1 MISDLRVKELRATL
15 LEKGLAEY
23 LGTYK
28 LSSGETIPA
37 IAVLKSYDQQY
48 PPAGTEV
55 AGLEA
60 VLMFPQIKP
69 MAMLGGHD
77 VQLTWYLFLKQW
89 NFNESTAIAV
99 QSLVSAINKLNYVNL
114 ENIFTNPSN
123 QAKNQPETV
132 RIELSTYRF
141 IV

>member
-1 MISDLRVKELRATL
+1 MGDCWA
-15 LEKGLAEY
+15 
-23 LGTYK
+23 
-28 LSSGETIPA
+28 
-37 IAVLKSYDQQY
+37 
-48 PPAGTEV
+48 
-55 AGLEA
+55 
-60 VLMFPQIKP
+60 

-89 NFNESTAIAV
+89 DFNESTAIAV